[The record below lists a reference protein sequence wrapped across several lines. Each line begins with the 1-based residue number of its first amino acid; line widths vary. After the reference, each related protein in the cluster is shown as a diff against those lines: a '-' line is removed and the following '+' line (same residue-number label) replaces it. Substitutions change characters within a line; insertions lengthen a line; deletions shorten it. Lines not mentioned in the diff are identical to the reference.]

1 MYAVPVGSLT
11 RHSCTGGGW
20 WSWSRMV
27 RVRRGAREKEWGDLR
42 SLELRSLARDAD
54 GWSDRVLQL
63 EAGEGEDVG
72 HRRHSTRPPL
82 LNDEQHPHPVEKL
95 GGRAALGIGNT
106 SELEYHHLLRWGTL
120 TPVIQINAAG
130 G

>member
-27 RVRRGAREKEWGDLR
+27 RVRRGARKKEWGDLR

-63 EAGEGEDVG
+63 EAGEREDVG
-72 HRRHSTRPPL
+72 HRSHSARRPL

-106 SELEYHHLLRWGTL
+106 SELEYHHLVGH
-120 TPVIQINAAG
+120 IAAW
-130 G
+130 